1 MLVFKNLFSPF
12 VPKLAFTEEAEDA
25 FTKYFTELEDLYNRS
40 FVRGVY
46 HTLGDKSVSN
56 APLVSSTDF
65 HIALYEHCVPEEKKI
80 VITEAIL
87 AWCPEWRAHF
97 DEQMRQNEAACD
109 NLDDVDDDGEI
120 LK

>member
-1 MLVFKNLFSPF
+1 M
-12 VPKLAFTEEAEDA
+12 
-25 FTKYFTELEDLYNRS
+25 
-40 FVRGVY
+40 RGVY

-56 APLVSSTDF
+56 TPVVSSTDF

-109 NLDDVDDDGEI
+109 NLDDVDDDGKI
-120 LK
+120 LKILNFSDYMFLLTLFQLIQFSDIDR